1 VIRKRQTMRTRTA
14 PLILMSITAVLLLYM
29 IMYHDT
35 DEVMD
40 QAIVLM
46 SAASA
51 EELPADVPGAQYD
64 RPGDYDKLGVNMVD
78 VTIRRYFVLHNFSRG
93 YMWIYYDLRTYNPD
107 QDHWIGTSSYA
118 CWTIQKVDGTWRIV
132 DIEEGP

>member
-1 VIRKRQTMRTRTA
+1 MRTRTA
-14 PLILMSITAVLLLYM
+14 PIILIGINVVLLLYV

-35 DEVMD
+35 DEVID

-51 EELPADVPGAQYD
+51 EEVSDELATSRYD
-64 RPGDYDKLGVNMVD
+64 RQDYYDQHGVNMVD
-78 VTIRRYFVLHNFSRG
+78 VTISRYFVIHNFSRG
-93 YMWIYYDLRTYNPD
+93 YMWIRYELRTYNSD
-107 QDHWIGTSSYA
+107 QSARAGASSYA
-118 CWTIQKVDGTWRIV
+118 CWTIQKVDGAWRIV

>member
-1 VIRKRQTMRTRTA
+1 MRTKIA
-14 PLILMSITAVLLLYM
+14 PIILIGINVVLLLYM

-46 SAASA
+46 SSAS
-51 EELPADVPGAQYD
+51 EKEIPAGTPGAQYD
-64 RPGDYDKLGVNMVD
+64 MPEAYDEFDINMVD

-93 YMWIYYDLRTYNPD
+93 YMWIYYDYSTYDPD
-107 QDHWIGTSSYA
+107 QEHWFGASSYA

-132 DIEEGP
+132 DIDEDI